1 MTGDTPALEAGPQGY
16 VAAMT
21 GYEWLDTFA
30 DHLGV
35 ERPEPGEIETLLDL
49 AGVAAHS
56 SERLAAP
63 IACWLIGRAGLDP
76 EDALNLARDL
86 KPRPERPDR

>member
-1 MTGDTPALEAGPQGY
+1 
-16 VAAMT
+16 MT
-21 GYEWLDTFA
+21 GYEWLDEFA

-35 ERPEPGEIETLLDL
+35 ERPEAHEIEVRLDL

-56 SERLAAP
+56 AERLAAP
-63 IACWLIGRAGLDP
+63 SACWRIGRAGLDP

-86 KPRPERPDR
+86 KPRPQRPDR